1 MTKVKQF
8 LTGVAALA
16 VSAAVVGG
24 ALADEIT
31 LKASHQ
37 WPGGKGD
44 VRDEMVQIIKR
55 EVEAAGVGINIRVY
69 PGKSLFKPKEQWEAM
84 TKGQLDISAFPL
96 DYASG
101 KHPQFSATLMPG
113 LVKNHDHA
121 KRLNDSPFMDDIKKI
136 INDAGVV
143 VISDAWLAGA
153 FASNKACILDPADA
167 KGQVLRAAGPAFE
180 QMLVAAGASIN
191 AMPSS
196 EIYTALQTGVLDG
209 ANTSSGSFVSY
220 RIYEQVK
227 CLTEPGA
234 NALWFMY
241 EPILMSKMSWDKLDA
256 AQQAALLAAGEKAEE
271 FFFDAAKGLD
281 GKLVDTYK
289 EAGVEVVSMSK
300 EQHAAWVATAKD
312 SSYKIFSE
320 NVPGGKELIE
330 KALAVE

>member
-24 ALADEIT
+24 ALADEVT

-69 PGKSLFKPKEQWEAM
+69 PGKSVFKPKEQWEAM

-281 GKLVDTYK
+281 GKLVDAYK

-300 EQHAAWVATAKD
+300 EQHAAWVATAKA

>member
-1 MTKVKQF
+1 MTNVKRL
-8 LTGVAALA
+8 LTGIAALA
-16 VSAAVVGG
+16 VGAAVAGS
-24 ALADEIT
+24 ALAGEIT
-31 LKASHQ
+31 LRASHQ

-55 EVEAAGVGINIRVY
+55 EAEAAGVGIKIQVY
-69 PGKSLFKPKEQWEAM
+69 PGKSLFKPKQQWEAM

-153 FASNKACILDPADA
+153 FASNKKCILDPADA

-180 QMLVAAGASIN
+180 QMLAAAGASIN

-196 EIYTALQTGVLDG
+196 ELYTALQTGVLDG

-241 EPILMSKMSWDKLDA
+241 EPILMSQKSWDKLDGK
-256 AQQAALLAAGEKAEE
+256 QQAALKAAGEKAEA
-271 FFFDAAKGLD
+271 FFFGAAKGLD
-281 GKLVDTYK
+281 SKLVDTYK
-289 EAGVEVVSMSK
+289 KAGVKVVSMSK
-300 EQHAAWVATAKD
+300 EQHAAWVAMAKA

-320 NVPGGKELIE
+320 KVPGGKELIE